1 MGADRRQAA
10 DPLDPYTE
18 RGYVAATMRSTAAA
32 LLVALCATSCGG
44 SPAAE
49 PQTAE
54 GGAEKPSQA
63 SPDATSAPAKGS
75 PDPAADDGT
84 TVPADC
90 KQNGELCLPSAAFTK
105 RLCSGMNPDIA
116 LAFFRKGTP
125 FTRAYMKMN
134 VDAWNASGGASSAD
148 KLVFDEEVI
157 ILLSRKNETG
167 IQVSGASGGYDVLRW
182 DGTCATLSAEEVT
195 LSAPPKAKNA
205 KVVWKDFSE
214 ATQNALLGDPTI
226 AKLNKE
232 RRDECKGASIG
243 EVSKKCVTLVDK
255 LSEAIVGYVR
265 NGGEVPPPAKL
276 K

>member
-1 MGADRRQAA
+1 MRSR
-10 DPLDPYTE
+10 
-18 RGYVAATMRSTAAA
+18 AATFV
-32 LLVALCATSCGG
+32 VALCATSCGG
-44 SPAAE
+44 ASTTETVAAGHSDRPADA
-49 PQTAE
+49 A
-54 GGAEKPSQA
+54 
-63 SPDATSAPAKGS
+63 PDATSAPAKGS
-75 PDPAADDGT
+75 PEASTDDGT
-84 TVPADC
+84 TVPTDC
-90 KQNGELCLPSAAFTK
+90 KQNGELCLPPVAFTK
-105 RLCSGMNPDIA
+105 RLCGGMNPDVA

-125 FTRAYMKMN
+125 FSRAYMKMN

-195 LSAPPKAKNA
+195 LSVPPKAKNA

-214 ATQNALLGDPTI
+214 ATQNALLGDPSI

-255 LSEAIVGYVR
+255 LSEAIVSYVR
-265 NGGEVPPPAKL
+265 NGGEIPPPAKL

>member
-1 MGADRRQAA
+1 LAASRRQYAEA
-10 DPLDPYTE
+10 LDLPSE
-18 RGYVAATMRSTAAA
+18 RGYLAATMRFQAAA
-32 LLVALCATSCGG
+32 TLVALCATSCGG
-44 SPAAE
+44 SATPEPGTATQSETPAE
-49 PQTAE
+49 TA
-54 GGAEKPSQA
+54 
-63 SPDATSAPAKGS
+63 PDATAAPAKGS
-75 PDPAADDGT
+75 PDVAADDGT
-84 TVPADC
+84 TVPTDC

-105 RLCSGMNPDIA
+105 RLCSGMNPDVA
-116 LAFFRKGTP
+116 LAFFKKGTP
-125 FTRAYMKMN
+125 FSRAYMKMN

-195 LSAPPKAKNA
+195 LSVPPKPKNA

-214 ATQNALLGDPTI
+214 ATQNALLGDPAI

-255 LSEAIVGYVR
+255 LSEAIVSYVR

>member
-1 MGADRRQAA
+1 
-10 DPLDPYTE
+10 
-18 RGYVAATMRSTAAA
+18 MRSRAAA
-32 LLVALCATSCGG
+32 LVVALCATSCGATTAG
-44 SPAAE
+44 E
-49 PQTAE
+49 PQAAAGRSE
-54 GGAEKPSQA
+54 EPSQA
-63 SPDATSAPAKGS
+63 SPDATAAPAKGS
-75 PDPAADDGT
+75 SDAAREDGA
-84 TVPADC
+84 TVPKDC
-90 KQNGELCLPSAAFTK
+90 KQSGELCLPPAAFTK
-105 RLCSGMNPDIA
+105 RLCSGMNPDVA

-125 FTRAYMKMN
+125 FSRAYMKMN

-157 ILLSRKNETG
+157 ILLARKNETG

-195 LSAPPKAKNA
+195 LNVPPKPKNA
-205 KVVWKDFSE
+205 KVLWKDFSE
-214 ATQNALLGDPTI
+214 QTQNALLGDPNI

-255 LSEAIVGYVR
+255 LSEAIVSYVR
-265 NGGEVPPPAKL
+265 NGGEVAPPAKL